1 MRMDP
6 EPLFE
11 GKSLALEI
19 MSVCMC
25 VTHLVLRLAVFMITY
40 NT

>member
-1 MRMDP
+1 MRLDP

-25 VTHLVLRLAVFMITY
+25 VLVLRLAIFMIIY